1 MAEPDDDSA
10 CPEEPRA
17 RRNRIV
23 ERLYGLLERKMDEI
37 KDRMDRMQS
46 GGDGAGL
53 SPADSE
59 RDARTLNTLSRLLE
73 KLTALE
79 GDGEHKDMKEKDPD
93 LAARESGAEPFR
105 QEIAERLARMLKE
118 EKDRG
123 VS

>member
-1 MAEPDDDSA
+1 MAEPDDDSV
-10 CPEEPRA
+10 CPEPPRT

-23 ERLYGLLERKMDEI
+23 EDLFGLLERKMDEI

-46 GGDGAGL
+46 GEDGTDL

-73 KLTALE
+73 KLTTLE
-79 GDGEHKDMKEKDPD
+79 GEGEHKNVKEKGAD
-93 LAARESGAEPFR
+93 LAAREIDAEPFR

-118 EKDRG
+118 EKD
-123 VS
+123 

>member
-10 CPEEPRA
+10 CPEEPQA

-23 ERLYGLLERKMDEI
+23 EELYGLLERKMDEI

-46 GGDGAGL
+46 GEDGTGL

-73 KLTALE
+73 KLSALE
-79 GDGEHKDMKEKDPD
+79 GDGEHKDMKEKEPD
-93 LAARESGAEPFR
+93 LAARESDAERFR
-105 QEIAERLARMLKE
+105 QEIAERLARMLQE
-118 EKDRG
+118 EKD
-123 VS
+123 